1 MPVPHPIPA
10 GHPLLARRGARP
22 KLAAEE
28 TAMPIRR
35 RHLLAAIPALALPR
49 AGRAQDA
56 FPNRTVSIIVPFPPG
71 GGTDVLARL
80 VGQHVQE
87 AWRHSV
93 VIENRG
99 GAAGRIGL
107 QQLQRAQP
115 DGHTLMVT
123 STGGI
128 MALAGAGGARA
139 FAVRD
144 ELTPITLVTAPA
156 YVIAVNPSLGVRD
169 VAGLIALAKARPG
182 ALAFGSSGTGAASH
196 LAAELFAS
204 MAGIEM
210 LHVPYRGTGP
220 ALNDLIGG
228 RIQLMFAPPQT
239 VAAAVQAGGVANLAV
254 TADRRTD
261 LLPGLPTAAE
271 SGLPGYS
278 AVGWFGLFGPKGMPQ
293 ALAERIS
300 AEVARGLNTADT
312 RARMAPL
319 GAEPEPMTPD
329 DFSRYVDADIAK
341 WQRVV
346 RERGITLE

>member
-1 MPVPHPIPA
+1 MS
-10 GHPLLARRGARP
+10 
-22 KLAAEE
+22 
-28 TAMPIRR
+28 IRR
-35 RHLLAAIPALALPR
+35 RHLLAAAPLLALPR

-56 FPNRTVSIIVPFPPG
+56 FPTRTVSIVVPFPPG

-80 VGQHVQE
+80 LGQHFQE

-99 GAAGRIGL
+99 GGAGRIGL
-107 QQLQRAQP
+107 QLVQRAQP

-123 STGGI
+123 STGGV
-128 MALAGAGGARA
+128 MALAGAGGERP

-144 ELTPITLVTAPA
+144 ELTPITMIAAPA
-156 YVIAVNPSLGVRD
+156 YVVAVNPALGLRD
-169 VAGLIALAKARPG
+169 VAGLIALAKSRPG
-182 ALAFGSSGTGAASH
+182 ALAYGSSGTGAASH
-196 LAAELFAS
+196 LAAELFAA

-220 ALNDLIGG
+220 ALNDLVAG

-239 VAAAVQAGGVANLAV
+239 VAAAVQAGGVVNLAV
-254 TADRRTD
+254 TSERRTD
-261 LLPGLPTAAE
+261 LLPGLPTVNE
-271 SGLPGYS
+271 TGLPGYS
-278 AVGWFGLFGPKGMPQ
+278 AVGWFALFGPKGMPP

-300 AEVARGLNTADT
+300 AEARRGLSTPET

-329 DFSRYVDADIAK
+329 DFARFVDADIAK